1 MLAHYVLARRIMARL
16 LLLVLATLG
25 AAAAKDDP
33 LRSALMM
40 QTKEKLFEI
49 AQKAGIHGYDED
61 TDIDTMRKLVYEH
74 AQHEKPAGVERKRW
88 DGTDMP
94 ADAAPQAKAAPA
106 AAKAAPAA
114 AKAAPA
120 SSMDGMSSKIFAK
133 FDANQDGKL
142 SREEM
147 QPMLDATNAAAKA
160 KGEAVPDD
168 FFGTLDKDKVS
179 DPARTRTLAVTVT
192 LTLTLALTLTLILPR
207 TVS

>member
-1 MLAHYVLARRIMARL
+1 MGR
-16 LLLVLATLG
+16 LLVLVVATLG

-74 AQHEKPAGVERKRW
+74 AQQEKPAGVERKRW

-94 ADAAPQAKAAPA
+94 ADAAPRAKAAPA
-106 AAKAAPAA
+106 AAKAAAVGA
-114 AKAAPA
+114 G
-120 SSMDGMSSKIFAK
+120 SMDSMSSKIFSK

-168 FFGTLDKDKVS
+168 FFGTLDKDK
-179 DPARTRTLAVTVT
+179 ATRTY
-192 LTLTLALTLTLILPR
+192 PNPK
-207 TVS
+207 

>member
-1 MLAHYVLARRIMARL
+1 MARL
-16 LLLVLATLG
+16 LVLVLATLG

-74 AQHEKPAGVERKRW
+74 AQQEKPAGVERKRW

-106 AAKAAPAA
+106 AAKAAPAG
-114 AKAAPA
+114 A
-120 SSMDGMSSKIFAK
+120 SAGSMDGMSSKIFAK

-160 KGEAVPDD
+160 TGEAVPDD

>member
-1 MLAHYVLARRIMARL
+1 MVRL

-74 AQHEKPAGVERKRW
+74 AQQEKPAGVERKRW

-106 AAKAAPAA
+106 AATVATADARTISSAPALPPEPHG
-114 AKAAPA
+114 PA
-120 SSMDGMSSKIFAK
+120 GSPPTTTSSCRHFYW
-133 FDANQDGKL
+133 
-142 SREEM
+142 
-147 QPMLDATNAAAKA
+147 
-160 KGEAVPDD
+160 
-168 FFGTLDKDKVS
+168 
-179 DPARTRTLAVTVT
+179 
-192 LTLTLALTLTLILPR
+192 
-207 TVS
+207 

>member
-1 MLAHYVLARRIMARL
+1 MVRL

-74 AQHEKPAGVERKRW
+74 AQQEKPAGVAHKRW

-94 ADAAPQAKAAPA
+94 TDAPQAKAAPA
-106 AAKAAPAA
+106 AAKAAPAG
-114 AKAAPA
+114 
-120 SSMDGMSSKIFAK
+120 SMDGMSSKIFAK

-168 FFGTLDKDKVS
+168 FFGTLDKDKV
-179 DPARTRTLAVTVT
+179 TRTLRE
-192 LTLTLALTLTLILPR
+192 PEP
-207 TVS
+207 

>member
-106 AAKAAPAA
+106 AAKAAPAT

-120 SSMDGMSSKIFAK
+120 GASAGSMDGMSSKIFAK

-168 FFGTLDKDKVS
+168 FFGTLDKDKV
-179 DPARTRTLAVTVT
+179 TRTLRE
-192 LTLTLALTLTLILPR
+192 PGP
-207 TVS
+207 

>member
-1 MLAHYVLARRIMARL
+1 MRAAR
-16 LLLVLATLG
+16 TLG

-74 AQHEKPAGVERKRW
+74 AQQEKPAGVERKRW

-106 AAKAAPAA
+106 AAKAAPAG
-114 AKAAPA
+114 A
-120 SSMDGMSSKIFAK
+120 SAGSMDGMSSKIFAK

-179 DPARTRTLAVTVT
+179 DPARTRTLAVTLT